1 MSAVIDLSRMQ
12 SSRGRLPFLLRGQD
26 GRITRAKTRNDFER
40 ELDQIRATGSAQERP
55 DSQLLAALA
64 CWRDFQYLHAD
75 CGTAMSDRRKLSL
88 LTPAVHV

>member
-64 CWRDFQYLHAD
+64 CWPISNISMQIA
-75 CGTAMSDRRKLSL
+75 ARRCQIAANSLS
-88 LTPAVHV
+88 